1 MPDGDSNSTD
11 DQRDPPAAEV
21 REAENELKQAIQG
34 SKEVLGSATTV
45 FPFTFFPD
53 TVTVD
58 RTKVTVTHRSF
69 LRVAEIVSIR
79 IEDILNVAASVGPLF
94 GSLHITARIFSP
106 DKPYEI
112 NFLWREDALRLKRIM
127 QGYVIAMQK
136 KIDVSPLDTKE
147 LTDMLDELGKD
158 DHIK

>member
-1 MPDGDSNSTD
+1 MPDGDPHATD
-11 DQRDPPAAEV
+11 DERHPSVAEV
-21 REAENELKQAIQG
+21 HEAEAQLKHAIQG
-34 SKEVLGSATTV
+34 SQEVLATATTV
-45 FPFTFFPD
+45 FPFTLFPD
-53 TVTVD
+53 TVTID

-79 IEDILNVAASVGPLF
+79 IEDILNVTANVGPLL
-94 GSLHITARIFSP
+94 GSLHVTARIFSP

-136 KIDVSPLDTKE
+136 KIDVSPLDTDE
-147 LTDMLDELGKD
+147 LTRMLDELGTD
-158 DHIK
+158 NH